1 VNLDIE
7 FRFHEGGQLIEV
19 QRGFGFALCY
29 YELHHFQREL
39 VTASGASLQRNQP
52 RQPSLLEGEVG
63 LVERGTGKPK
73 LVGRLGNRTVVDV
86 DLAEHLVLD
95 LKHIVRVEEI
105 AALKQQLAHILRARV
120 ERTVL
125 S

>member
-1 VNLDIE
+1 
-7 FRFHEGGQLIEV
+7 
-19 QRGFGFALCY
+19 
-29 YELHHFQREL
+29 
-39 VTASGASLQRNQP
+39 
-52 RQPSLLEGEVG
+52 LLEGEVG

-95 LKHIVRVEEI
+95 LKHVVGVEEI